1 MSGRACTIR
10 LLGHWRLDLDGKR
23 AEVGSREQ
31 RVTALLGLRGSQPR
45 AAVAGTL
52 WPDSTD
58 VRARANLRTSLHR
71 LRDLDPGLVRAG
83 RASVALGPQVLV
95 DVWPLLDR
103 LEQVERLPGFEGCH
117 DLDGA
122 VPRDPLDL
130 HACLA
135 TLAGPDLLPGW
146 YDDWVLFERER
157 LHHRRIRALEKIA
170 ALLLER
176 GDTAMATCFAEEA
189 VALEPLLESAV
200 ALVMRAGLDAG
211 NTSAAIHAFQKYRAR
226 LDAELGIPPSR
237 ELVELLA
244 TRPLARA
251 RR

>member
-58 VRARANLRTSLHR
+58 VRSCANLRTSLLR
-71 LRDLDPGLVRAG
+71 LRSLDSGLVRAG
-83 RASVALGPQVLV
+83 RTSVGLGPRVLV
-95 DVWPLLDR
+95 DVWTLLDR
-103 LEQVERLPGFEGCH
+103 LEQVERLPGPAGC
-117 DLDGA
+117 DGLDT
-122 VPRDPLDL
+122 LDL

-146 YDDWVLFERER
+146 YEDWVLYERER
-157 LHHRRIRALEKIA
+157 LHHRRIRALEKVA
-170 ALLLER
+170 SLLLHR
-176 GDTAMATCFAEEA
+176 GDTAMATGFAEEA
-189 VALEPLLESAV
+189 LALEPLLESGV
-200 ALVMRAGLDAG
+200 ALVMQANLDAG
-211 NTSAAIHAFQKYRAR
+211 NTSAAVQALQRYRTR

-244 TRPLARA
+244 ARSVVRTRR
-251 RR
+251 